1 MSLDT
6 SADPCADPCAETGS
20 DSNSEVLRHEVRA
33 WLATN
38 VPAGWREAMTGTDQ
52 ESFVRLQ
59 RDWFGKLGAAGYATP
74 HWPVGWPGGGRSL
87 AQQKVIFEEVARA
100 DAPRL
105 ILFFV
110 ALYHAACTLFE
121 CGTDAQREKY
131 LPGIL
136 AGDIWC
142 QGFSEPNAGSDLAAV
157 KTRAERRGDVYV
169 INGQKTWSTMAQYAD
184 RCLLLARTDRS
195 GPPQAG
201 LTYLLLDMRAK
212 GVTVRP
218 IHQITGDDEF
228 AEIFFDDV
236 EVPVSERVGDE
247 GAGWAVAQAT
257 LASERGLTLVELS
270 QRMRCALPLIAAEMR
285 ARGRDGDMAIRRDL
299 GRLVAQVDAACAL
312 ADRYLLKRI
321 TGEERPGDA
330 SVVKLYYARTLRQFT
345 SQGLR
350 IAALDGQYNRG
361 FMRGATQETG
371 NWAVDFMNSYNWS
384 IAGGSD
390 EIQRTIIAERL
401 LGMPREPRD
410 WQLAPR

>member
-1 MSLDT
+1 MTKGQAMDAQNNTESLRQ
-6 SADPCADPCAETGS
+6 A
-20 DSNSEVLRHEVRA
+20 VRA
-33 WLATN
+33 WLADN
-38 VPAGWREAMTGTDQ
+38 VPAGWRAAMTGTDQ

-59 RDWFGKLGAAGYATP
+59 RDWFGKLSQAGYATP
-74 HWPVGWPGGGRSL
+74 HWPEDWPGGGRSL
-87 AQQKVIFEEVARA
+87 AEQKVIYEEVARA

-121 CGTDAQREKY
+121 CGSPAQRDQY

-136 AGDIWC
+136 SGEIWC
-142 QGFSEPNAGSDLAAV
+142 QGFSEPNAGSDLASV
-157 KTRAERRGDVYV
+157 QTRAERRGDRYI

-184 RCLLLARTDRS
+184 RCLLLARTDKS

-218 IHQITGDDEF
+218 ISQITGDDEF

-236 EVPVSERVGDE
+236 EVPLTERIGEE
-247 GAGWAVAQAT
+247 GAGWAVAQTT
-257 LASERGLTLVELS
+257 LSSERGLTLVELS
-270 QRMRCALPLIAAEMR
+270 QRMRYALPLLATEMR
-285 ARGRDGDMAIRRDL
+285 ARGRADDAALRRDL
-299 GRLVAQVDAACAL
+299 GTLIVNVDAACAL

-321 TGEERPGDA
+321 SGTEAPGDA
-330 SVVKLYYARTLRQFT
+330 SIVKLYYAQTLREFT
-345 SQGLR
+345 ALGKR
-350 IAALDGQYNRG
+350 IAGLEGQYNTG

-371 NWAVDFMNSYNWS
+371 NWTVDFMNSYNWS
-384 IAGGSD
+384 IAGGSN
-390 EIQRTIIAERL
+390 EIQRNIIAERM

-410 WQLAPR
+410 WKMLSQRS

>member
-1 MSLDT
+1 MPVG
-6 SADPCADPCAETGS
+6 AAETG
-20 DSNSEVLRHEVRA
+20 DLRREVRA
-33 WLATN
+33 WLVDN
-38 VPAGWREAMTGTDQ
+38 VPSGWRQAMTGTEQ
-52 ESFVRLQ
+52 EAFVQLQ
-59 RDWFGKLGAAGYATP
+59 REWFVKLSEAGYATP
-74 HWPVGWPGGGRSL
+74 HWPEGWPGGGRSL
-87 AQQKVIFEEVARA
+87 AEQKVIFEEVARA

-105 ILFFV
+105 ILYFV

-121 CGTDAQREKY
+121 CATDAQREKY

-136 AGDIWC
+136 DGEIWC
-142 QGFSEPNAGSDLAAV
+142 QGFSEPNAGSDLASLR
-157 KTRAERRGDVYV
+157 TRAERRGDRYV

-201 LTYLLLDMRAK
+201 LTYLLLDMRSK

-218 IHQITGDDEF
+218 ISQITGDDEF

-236 EVPVSERVGDE
+236 EVPVEERVGEE

-270 QRMRCALPLIAAEMR
+270 QRMRYSLPLIAAEMR
-285 ARGRDGDMAIRRDL
+285 HRGCADDTALQRDL
-299 GRLVAQVDAACAL
+299 GRLVARVDATCAL

-321 TGEERPGDA
+321 SGEEAVGDA
-330 SVVKLYYARTLRQFT
+330 SIVKLFYARTLREFT
-345 SQGLR
+345 SLGKR
-350 IAALDGQYNRG
+350 IAGLDGQYHRG

-371 NWAVDFMNSYNWS
+371 NWPVDFMNSYNWS

-390 EIQRTIIAERL
+390 EIQRNIISERM
-401 LGMPREPRD
+401 LGMPREPRS
-410 WQLAPR
+410 WKLGE